1 MRLTRE
7 PKPKELYSEEAE
19 QAVISAMLAE
29 QAAITK
35 TREMLT
41 GESFFRPAHRRLFEA
56 MTALSDRGEIV
67 DPLTLTVALESA
79 GEVESVGGR
88 KYIGY
93 LIDVVPTAANV
104 EYHARIVRDFAE
116 RRSLIEIAET
126 LAKSATDGTVP
137 VQDAAQAA
145 SSALLPAAASLS
157 KGGFVHIRDLI
168 HSVADDIE
176 AAGKGAA
183 SGFQFGFRDID
194 LATGGALPGEVVFVC
209 SVPGAC
215 KTALTLN
222 MGLAAAERGEGVA
235 YFSAEMKDKA
245 LVKRLVSNRAR
256 VNGYSIRTGRLMDGE
271 YVRLGEALGMLA
283 HLPFW
288 VDDTPEPDIALMK
301 ARARALKAKNPNLRW
316 IIVDFIQLVLSKQD
330 SDDGRARELGRIS
343 YALKAIAKE
352 LDCVVVATCQVDAA
366 GIEKRSDKRPQLSDM
381 QWSQAMRQAGDF
393 IVLLYRPAMYDNNA
407 QDVIE
412 TDWRKARELAPFKA
426 TLNWIGQFMR
436 VEDIARAERTYR
448 APLMSI

>member
-1 MRLTRE
+1 MRFTRE
-7 PKPKELYSEEAE
+7 PKAKELYSEEAE
-19 QAVISAMLAE
+19 QAVISAMLSE
-29 QAAITK
+29 QDAVVK
-35 TREMLT
+35 TREILT
-41 GESFFRPAHRRLFEA
+41 GDAFFRPAHRRLFDA
-56 MTALSDRGEIV
+56 MTGLSDRGEIV
-67 DPLTLTVALESA
+67 DPLTLTVALESTD
-79 GEVESVGGR
+79 ELESVGGR
-88 KYIGY
+88 KYLGY
-93 LIDVVPTAANV
+93 LIDVVPSASNV
-104 EYHARIVRDFAE
+104 EYHAKIVRDFAE

-126 LAKSATDGTVP
+126 LAKAASDGAVP
-137 VQDAAQAA
+137 VQDTAQAA

-168 HSVADDIE
+168 HDVANDIE
-176 AAGKGAA
+176 AASQGTA
-183 SGFQFGFRDID
+183 SGYQFGFRDID

-222 MGLAAAERGEGVA
+222 MALSAAERGEGVM

-245 LVKRLVSNRAR
+245 LIKRLVSNRAQ
-256 VNGYSIRTGRLMDGE
+256 VNGYSIRTGRIQDGE
-271 YVRLGEALGMLA
+271 FVRLGAALGALGQ
-283 HLPFW
+283 LPFW

-301 ARARALKAKNPNLRW
+301 ARARALKAKHPEIKW
-316 IIVDFIQLVLSKQD
+316 VYVDFIQLVLSKQD
-330 SDDGRARELGRIS
+330 SDEGRARELGRIS
-343 YALKAIAKE
+343 YALKALAKE
-352 LDCVVVATCQVDAA
+352 LDCVVVATCQVDAT

-436 VEDIARAERTYR
+436 VEDIARAERVYR
-448 APLMSI
+448 APLMAI